1 VSGFLLDTNAI
12 SELINPGP
20 SPNVIKWIEAT
31 DESLLYLSVL
41 TIGEIRRGVS
51 RLAMGR
57 KRALLEA
64 WLDNDVML
72 RFSGRILPI
81 DLTIAVRW
89 GRISADASTNGTP
102 IPVIDGLLA
111 GTAIH
116 HSLTLVSR
124 DEGFMSIA
132 GVEVFNP
139 WRS

>member
-1 VSGFLLDTNAI
+1 MSGFLLDTNAI
-12 SELINPGP
+12 SELINSRPN
-20 SPNVIKWIEAT
+20 PNVVEWIEAT

-41 TIGEIRRGVS
+41 TIGEIRRGIS
-51 RLAMGR
+51 RLAVGR
-57 KRALLEA
+57 KRASLEA

-81 DLTIAVRW
+81 ELTIAVRW
-89 GRISADASTNGTP
+89 GRISADAATNGTP

-116 HSLTLVSR
+116 HSLTIVSR
-124 DEGFMSIA
+124 DEGFRSIA

-139 WRS
+139 WRT